1 MDPLPLLGIPLIS
14 FPLDPLPVSQ
24 VACKVT
30 HKGDAWA
37 YSTMR
42 GAKEVVRG
50 ALEGEK
56 ARDVIQACGPGADPA
71 HIVDHPVLLLHR
83 YDTTNAYHNIEDVL
97 AVFTTLAMIN
107 SSAIRDSGVQVG
119 GWDTSI
125 FTLPGWVDGAPA
137 YPYFQGGWMV
147 STLPGWVD
155 GAPEYPHFQGGW
167 MGHRHI
173 HTSRGAGPAPLPGG
187 YESSFTC
194 QRKIG
199 RREGMH
205 ARAGGALWAA
215 HLGTGHKHLILSYL
229 SASTDNWVC
238 LKFARIPCTGVDFR
252 REGAGLLP

>member
-1 MDPLPLLGIPLIS
+1 
-14 FPLDPLPVSQ
+14 
-24 VACKVT
+24 
-30 HKGDAWA
+30 
-37 YSTMR
+37 MR

-155 GAPEYPHFQGGW
+155 GAPAYPHFQG
-167 MGHRHI
+167 
-173 HTSRGAGPAPLPGG
+173 SR
-187 YESSFTC
+187 
-194 QRKIG
+194 
-199 RREGMH
+199 
-205 ARAGGALWAA
+205 ARSPSW
-215 HLGTGHKHLILSYL
+215 
-229 SASTDNWVC
+229 
-238 LKFARIPCTGVDFR
+238 GV
-252 REGAGLLP
+252 